1 MTQYAA
7 RRLLLLIPILIGV
20 SVVVFLLVHLIP
32 GDPARVLAGQ
42 EATRED
48 IEAIRHR
55 LGLDAPLHLQYFRFA
70 AGLAGGDLG
79 ESIRTGRPVV
89 EELRVRWPVTIRLTV
104 CALVVMILLGVPA
117 GIISA
122 TRPNSVFDNTSMMAA
137 LVGVSMPVFWLG
149 LMLMLLFA
157 YYLRLLPTAGSTTWK
172 HFVLPAL
179 TLGLSS
185 SAILA
190 RLTRSSMLEV
200 MGQDFVRTARA
211 KGLAERVVIYKH
223 ALRNAL
229 IPVVTVVGLEFGSLL
244 GGAVLTE
251 TVFTINGMGR
261 YMVLSIGFRD
271 YPVVQGAVLIFAL
284 GFVLVNLVVDL
295 TYAVVDPRI
304 RYR

>member
-104 CALVVMILLGVPA
+104 CALVAMILLGVPA

-271 YPVVQGAVLIFAL
+271 YPVVQGVVLIFAL

>member
-200 MGQDFVRTARA
+200 MGQDFVRTAHA

>member
-70 AGLAGGDLG
+70 AGLADGDLG

>member
-1 MTQYAA
+1 MAQYAA
-7 RRLLLLIPILIGV
+7 RRLLLLIPILVGV
-20 SVVVFLLVHLIP
+20 SLVVFLLIHLIP
-32 GDPARVLAGQ
+32 GDPARVLAG
-42 EATRED
+42 EGATEED
-48 IEAIRHR
+48 IQAVRHR
-55 LGLDAPLHLQYFRFA
+55 LGLDAPLHMQYFRFA
-70 AGLAGGDLG
+70 VGLLKGDLG
-79 ESIRTGRPVV
+79 ESFRSGRPVAQ
-89 EELRVRWPVTIRLTV
+89 ELRVRWPITVRLTV
-104 CALVVMILLGVPA
+104 WALVVMVLLGVPA

-122 TRPNSVFDNTSMMAA
+122 TRPNSLFDNVSMVGA

-149 LMLMLLFA
+149 LMLMLVFA
-157 YYLRLLPTAGSTTWK
+157 YYLRLLPTGGTETWR

-185 SAILA
+185 SAIVA

>member
-1 MTQYAA
+1 MAQYAA
-7 RRLLLLIPILIGV
+7 RRLLLVIPILIGV
-20 SVVVFLLVHLIP
+20 SLIVFLLIHLIP
-32 GDPARVLAGQ
+32 GDPARMLAG
-42 EATRED
+42 EDATLED
-48 IEAIRHR
+48 IQAVRHR
-55 LGLDAPLHLQYFRFA
+55 LGLDAPLHLQYFRFVG
-70 AGLAGGDLG
+70 GLLRGDLG
-79 ESIRTGRPVV
+79 ESLRSGRPVAQ
-89 EELRVRWPVTIRLTV
+89 ELRVRWPVTIRLTV
-104 CALVVMILLGVPA
+104 LALVVMILLGVPA
-117 GIISA
+117 GIVSA
-122 TRPNSVFDNTSMMAA
+122 TRPNSLFDNVSMMTA

-149 LMLMLLFA
+149 LMLMLVFA
-157 YYLRLLPTAGSTTWK
+157 YYLRLFPTAGNETWR

-185 SAILA
+185 SAIVA

-211 KGLAERVVIYKH
+211 KGLAERVVVYKH

-229 IPVVTVVGLEFGSLL
+229 IPVVTVLGLEFGSLL

-284 GFVLVNLVVDL
+284 GFVLVNLLVDL

>member
-89 EELRVRWPVTIRLTV
+89 EELRVRWPVTIRLTA